1 LSAGETRS
9 EDLTDKLILDIEALA
24 LLYGTEAELREKLEG
39 TILESHDE
47 NLRKFVK
54 ALQTEGPRETGRRL
68 VIALGE
74 LLMASLLVVA
84 GAIALV
90 PTVVGA
96 STLSSFVQYFAERT
110 SGTVGSSPL
119 SPYVSFVDF
128 GIGVLLMLSAFFALR
143 EAALNLKKAGLAVKT
158 GES

>member
-1 LSAGETRS
+1 
-9 EDLTDKLILDIEALA
+9 
-24 LLYGTEAELREKLEG
+24 
-39 TILESHDE
+39 
-47 NLRKFVK
+47 
-54 ALQTEGPRETGRRL
+54 
-68 VIALGE
+68 
-74 LLMASLLVVA
+74 MASLLVVG

-96 STLSSFVQYFAERT
+96 STLSSFVQYFAERA

-158 GES
+158 GET

>member
-1 LSAGETRS
+1 MSAGETRS
-9 EDLTDKLILDIEALA
+9 EDLLDKLILDIEALA

-39 TILESHDE
+39 KVLESHDE
-47 NLRKFVK
+47 NMRKFVK
-54 ALQTEGPRETGRRL
+54 ALQTEGPRETGRRFA
-68 VIALGE
+68 IALGE
-74 LLMASLLVVA
+74 LLMASLLVVG

-96 STLSSFVQYFAERT
+96 STLSSFVQYFAERA
-110 SGTVGSSPL
+110 SGTVGSSQL

-158 GES
+158 GET